1 MNFGI
6 NIANLRKKN
15 NFSQEELAEMVG
27 VTRQTISK
35 WELGETTPDINQAK
49 VLSKIFNI
57 SLDKLVNNDIQN
69 MLIERVSN
77 TERLAGITIKI
88 LRRIGIFFFI
98 FLVIIVVLFIMFIVG
113 RASSDDYDVV
123 GRVSITCNLDSE
135 SYLYEVEYNK
145 NYQIINS
152 GGDACIANH
161 IDIEKLDDAN
171 KVMAHIDDY
180 FKDRGGSCNTYSRK

>member
-15 NFSQEELAEMVG
+15 NLSQEELAEMVG

-35 WELGETTPDINQAK
+35 WELGETNPDINQAK

-57 SLDKLVNNDIQN
+57 SLDELVNNDIQN

-98 FLVIIVVLFIMFIVG
+98 FLVIIVVLFIIFIVG
-113 RASSDDYDVV
+113 RSSSDDYDVV
-123 GRVSITCNLDSE
+123 GKMSITCNLDSE

-145 NYQIINS
+145 NYQIINA
-152 GGDACIANH
+152 GGDAWIANH

-180 FKDRGGSCNTYSRK
+180 FKDHGGSCNTYSRK